1 MNALSLDESCQ
12 STRKTIYTMKKDQIH
27 PQWVLQ
33 VPFHQGIKQVLYE
46 SQTWIQANFGMVSRS
61 GYCMT
66 FNMVASWIR
75 KRKKISKYWMWKSQ
89 SQKITFFMLILLFL
103 NDFIALEHLDFKR
116 TPRNISEYMYI
127 FDSQYFLSLRC
138 ALCLRDHAASFL
150 QVCGMIFWT
159 DYFWVLGE
167 AYK

>member
-1 MNALSLDESCQ
+1 MIIALSLDESCQ

-46 SQTWIQANFGMVSRS
+46 GQTWIQANFGMVSRS

-89 SQKITFFMLILLFL
+89 SPKMPF
-103 NDFIALEHLDFKR
+103 FIAKFIVSLNLLTHLNHTKEKKLSIYCLNSL
-116 TPRNISEYMYI
+116 TQISKDPTLWNKSVI
-127 FDSQYFLSLRC
+127 SKC
-138 ALCLRDHAASFL
+138 
-150 QVCGMIFWT
+150 W
-159 DYFWVLGE
+159 
-167 AYK
+167 